1 MLRRNHRPIRM
12 PRLSTVISYHLLERN
27 NLSWFVWWY
36 VDKNS
41 RNLSNTNR
49 TPNYRFLYFISFFR
63 FVLSF
68 SALLLLYVCLF
79 LYFNVVQ
86 NKAACNILQ
95 SKTLTTNPI
104 KNYLNKAFL
113 KSYRNLK
120 LFCQIK
126 KFKRLYISQPIRE
139 YLICKC

>member
-12 PRLSTVISYHLLERN
+12 PRLSTIISYHLLERN

-49 TPNYRFLYFISFFR
+49 TPNYRFLYFISFLGLFCR
-63 FVLSF
+63 FLPF
-68 SALLLLYVCLF
+68 YYYMFDCF
-79 LYFNVVQ
+79 F
-86 NKAACNILQ
+86 ILT
-95 SKTLTTNPI
+95 SCKIKRPATFCSLKTLTTNPI
-104 KNYLNKAFL
+104 KNYLNKVFH

-120 LFCQIK
+120 LFCQVK
-126 KFKRLYISQPIRE
+126 KLKRLYISQPIRE